1 MYQAMLREGCIAATT
16 RMMNDMV
23 LTAFAIAYAVLGI
36 LFRKRRV
43 KEA

>member
-1 MYQAMLREGCIAATT
+1 
-16 RMMNDMV
+16 MMNDMV